1 MDIRVDAAIDR
12 REDNRPLE
20 RLLRIGLVAWLSPVI
35 LVVLAIGLVAMFASK
50 IGKPIAR
57 IAIKGVDATVEGYHP
72 GHEMNRPLGLEKSPA
87 QVRELV

>member
-1 MDIRVDAAIDR
+1 MDIRLDTAIDR
-12 REDNRPLE
+12 REKPHPLE

-35 LVVLAIGLVAMFASK
+35 LVVLAIGLVAMLAAK

-57 IAIKGVDATVEGYHP
+57 VAIKGVAATVEGFHP
-72 GHEMNRPLGLEKSPA
+72 GHEMNRPLGLAKNPA